1 MLALNVVGH
10 FSGASEATTG
20 NSGDKQDTLA
30 PKADRAA
37 DLTNWKSWV
46 ALFPLYFSS
55 IINILKGIM
64 ISMQDSNISL
74 QFILQWST
82 IREQPNTI

>member
-37 DLTNWKSWV
+37 DLTN
-46 ALFPLYFSS
+46 
-55 IINILKGIM
+55 
-64 ISMQDSNISL
+64 
-74 QFILQWST
+74 
-82 IREQPNTI
+82 